1 MYELPHELP
10 NDLRLQK
17 SLKTLKNFT
26 QSPGQNENFVNTSK
40 KLFKNKNQTFPVM
53 HSSIWKLG

>member
-1 MYELPHELP
+1 MYELPYELP

-40 KLFKNKNQTFPVM
+40 KLFKNINQTFPVM
-53 HSSIWKLG
+53 HSSTWKLD